1 MPTEEAASVDIGQV
15 VDSGLDAGFGMA
27 TKAFNWIGT
36 NPLATFFLGLGFT
49 YTAFSLIKRGIRT
62 VKRM

>member
-1 MPTEEAASVDIGQV
+1 MDETTTTVDIGTV
-15 VDSGLDAGFGMA
+15 VEDGIDTGFSMA
-27 TKAFNWIGT
+27 TKAFNWIIG
-36 NPLATFFLGLGFT
+36 NPLASFMLGLGFT

>member
-1 MPTEEAASVDIGQV
+1 MDETANVVDIGSV
-15 VDSGLDAGFGMA
+15 VSDGLDTGLDMA
-27 TKAFNWIGT
+27 TKAFNWIVG
-36 NPLATFFLGLGFT
+36 NPLASFMLGLGFT